1 MAVSR
6 ARSRSSST
14 RRTRSSRSAG
24 GAAKDA
30 APVARR
36 FCGLREGPP
45 RQFSAN
51 LGGERVRLILT
62 HARKWVNGTTLK
74 YAFFENRSPFTKWTG
89 NEALRA
95 QVRRAFKK
103 WADVGV
109 GLVFQEVADRGSAEV
124 RIGFE
129 AGDGHWSY
137 VGRDVL
143 GEGVD
148 DRTMNLDPTDG
159 IQSGDY
165 GVDVACHEIGHTLG
179 FPHEHQNPNAGIVWD
194 EDAVYASL
202 AKPPNNWTREQ
213 TFHNIIRKI
222 APDQVQG
229 SSWDADSVMHYPF
242 EAGLIKEP
250 DRYRAGLS
258 PAGGLSARDKEWIR
272 TFYPPLRPAD
282 HRTLPLLAAE
292 RLTIAAGEQRNFL
305 LKPTIT
311 RNYEIRTFGTSD
323 TVMVLFLR
331 DPDGKE
337 SYLTADDDSGEQR
350 NAYLRRRLLRD
361 RVYVLRVRLYYTAD
375 SGETSIMWW

>member
-6 ARSRSSST
+6 ARKQSSST
-14 RRTRSSRSAG
+14 SSTRTRRAPSA
-24 GAAKDA
+24 ASKAA
-30 APVARR
+30 APAAHR
-36 FCGLREGPP
+36 FCALREGPT
-45 RQFSAN
+45 RQLSPEV
-51 LGGERVRLILT
+51 GGERARLILMNG
-62 HARKWVNGTTLK
+62 RKWVNGTTLK
-74 YAFFENRSPFTKWTG
+74 YAFFENRSPFTQWSGTDG
-89 NEALRA
+89 LRA
-95 QVRRAFKK
+95 QVRRAFKR
-103 WADVGV
+103 WADLGV
-109 GLVFQEVADRGSAEV
+109 GLRFEEVADRSSSEI

-143 GEGVD
+143 GEGTD
-148 DRTMNLDPTDG
+148 DRTLNLDPTDG

-179 FPHEHQNPNAGIVWD
+179 FPHEHQNPNAGIVWN
-194 EDAVYASL
+194 EEAVYTAL
-202 AKPPNNWTREQ
+202 GQPPNSWPREK

-222 APDQVQG
+222 SPDQVQG
-229 SSWDADSVMHYPF
+229 SSWDPDSVMHYPF
-242 EAGLIKEP
+242 EAGLIAEP
-250 DRYRAGLS
+250 ERYRGGLQ
-258 PAGGLSARDKEWIR
+258 PAGGLSSRDKEWVR

-282 HRTLPLLAAE
+282 HKQLPLLTTE
-292 RLTIAAGEQRNFL
+292 RLAIAAGEQRNFL
-305 LKPTIT
+305 LKPTVT

-331 DPDGKE
+331 DPNGRE

>member
-1 MAVSR
+1 
-6 ARSRSSST
+6 
-14 RRTRSSRSAG
+14 
-24 GAAKDA
+24 
-30 APVARR
+30 VARR

-45 RQFSAN
+45 RQFSPDI
-51 LGGERVRLILT
+51 GGERVRLILA

-74 YAFFENRSPFTKWTG
+74 YAFFENRSPFTRWTG

-95 QVRRAFKK
+95 QVRRAFKR
-103 WADVGV
+103 WSDIGI
-109 GLVFQEVADRGSAEV
+109 GLPFKEVTDRGSAEV

-148 DRTMNLDPTDG
+148 DRTMNLDPTDA
-159 IQSGDY
+159 IQNGDY
-165 GVDVACHEIGHTLG
+165 GIDVACHEIGHTLG
-179 FPHEHQNPNAGIVWD
+179 FPHEHQNPNAGIVWN
-194 EDAVYASL
+194 EEAVYAAL
-202 AKPPNNWTREQ
+202 GRPPNNWTREQ

-242 EAGLIKEP
+242 EAGLIQEP
-250 DRYRAGLS
+250 ERYRAGLS
-258 PAGGLSARDKEWIR
+258 PAGGLSARDREWIR

-282 HRTLPLLAAE
+282 HKTLPLLAAE

-305 LKPTIT
+305 LKPTVT
-311 RNYEIRTFGTSD
+311 RNYEMRTFGTSD

-350 NAYLRRRLLRD
+350 NAYLRRRLLAN

>member
-14 RRTRSSRSAG
+14 RRTRSPRGDG
-24 GAAKDA
+24 GAATPA
-30 APVARR
+30 APAARR

-45 RQFSAN
+45 RQFSPEV
-51 LGGERVRLILT
+51 GGERVRLIVA
-62 HARKWVNGTTLK
+62 HARKWVNGTPLK
-74 YAFFENRSPFTKWTG
+74 FAFFENRPAFAKWTG
-89 NEALRA
+89 SEALRS
-95 QVRRAFKK
+95 QVRKAFKK
-103 WADVGV
+103 WTDLGI
-109 GLVFQEVADRGSAEV
+109 GLTFQEVADRGAAEI

-165 GVDVACHEIGHTLG
+165 GVDVACHELGHTLG
-179 FPHEHQNPNAGIVWD
+179 FPHEHQNPNAGIVWN
-194 EDAVYASL
+194 EEAVYAAL

-242 EAGLIKEP
+242 EAGLILQPE
-250 DRYRAGLS
+250 RYRAGLS
-258 PAGGLSARDKEWIR
+258 PAGGLSARDKEWVR
-272 TFYPPLRPAD
+272 TFYPPLKPAD
-282 HRTLPLLAAE
+282 HKNLPLLMAE

-311 RNYEIRTFGTSD
+311 RNYEMRTFGTSD

-350 NAYLRRRLLRD
+350 NASLKRRLLGGRT
-361 RVYVLRVRLYYTAD
+361 YVLRVRLYYTAD
-375 SGETSIMWW
+375 SGETSLMWW